1 MASIPKKL
9 SERVIKSLPKFQKLL
24 PIAKDRDINESDTVN
39 IITDMLSEIFGY
51 DKYHEVTSE
60 FAIRGTYCDLAL
72 KVDDKIQYLIEVKAI
87 GHELKDNH
95 LRQAIDYAS
104 NQGIKW
110 VILTNSIIWQLHR
123 VKFEQPISHEAVAFF
138 NILELNPRA
147 EKDHDTLYLIAK
159 EGIQKDIREEY
170 YEKIQNIN
178 KYIIGNFLIS
188 EPIIGLLRK
197 ELRKFA
203 DGVKIEIAE
212 LRDIAQNE
220 IIKREIFDSEEG
232 KKAAGKVHRYLKRS
246 AKTKTKIDES
256 ENSKK
261 PNDSPFVPP
270 SEKN

>member
-9 SERVIKSLPKFQKLL
+9 SERLVKALPKFHKIL

-51 DKYHEVTSE
+51 DKYHEVTTE

-72 KVDDKIQYLIEVKAI
+72 KVDDKIQYLIEAKAI
-87 GHELKDNH
+87 GHDLKDNH
-95 LRQAIDYAS
+95 LRQAIDYAT

-123 VKFEQPISHEAVAFF
+123 VKFEQPICHECVAII
-138 NILELNPRA
+138 NILEMNPKTD
-147 EKDHDTLYLIAK
+147 KDQETLYLIAK
-159 EGIQKDIREEY
+159 EGLQKDIREEY

-178 KYIIGNFLIS
+178 KYIIGSFLVS
-188 EPIIGLLRK
+188 EPIIAVLRK

-203 DGVKIEIAE
+203 DGVKIEINE

-232 KKAAGKVHRYLKRS
+232 KKAAGKVQRYLKRS
-246 AKTKTKIDES
+246 AKAKTKMDES

-261 PNDSPFVPP
+261 PGASPFGPP
-270 SEKN
+270 STEN